1 MPLMWKKSPS
11 RGFTL
16 LEVLLS
22 VGIMAI
28 LAGIGAPI
36 FGRSQTKNDLD
47 TAVVSLTQSWRRGQV
62 LAIANEGDSLW
73 GVKVSAGSITLFK
86 GAAFAA
92 RDTNYD
98 ETFDLPATISVSG
111 AVGEITF
118 SKLTGTP
125 SATGSVS
132 LTNFAA
138 STTLNINSQG
148 TVSS

>member
-1 MPLMWKKSPS
+1 MWKNCR

-16 LEVLLS
+16 IELLLS
-22 VGIMAI
+22 IGLMAI

-36 FGRSQTKNDLD
+36 FSRSQTKNDLD
-47 TAVVSLTQSWRRGQV
+47 MAVVSLAQSWRRGQA
-62 LAIANEGDSLW
+62 LAMASEGDSLW
-73 GVKVSAGSITLFK
+73 GVKVSAGAITLFK

-111 AVGEITF
+111 AVGEISF

-125 SATGSVS
+125 SAAGAVT
-132 LTNFAA
+132 LANFAD
-138 STTLNINSQG
+138 STTITINSQG
-148 TVSS
+148 TVSY